1 MEMFYITP
9 PGPLDCNLFSSS
21 TLNSA
26 TPAFS
31 YPTTAEASLEEARS
45 LLAPASV
52 SPKLFIDLRYTAAN
66 LVAGMWAFVRCLL
79 CVRQEECMKIEI
91 SEQVEL
97 ELNYVQ

>member
-52 SPKLFIDLRYTAAN
+52 SPKLVHSRKLGCWNVGVCKMFI
-66 LVAGMWAFVRCLL
+66 VC
-79 CVRQEECMKIEI
+79 
-91 SEQVEL
+91 
-97 ELNYVQ
+97 